1 MSNKKQSRDP
11 HFQDHVVR
19 VSQKTIGIVSH
30 ANETVWAM
38 QYVCLNILVSKARL
52 LDKQYRF
59 IVWILSSHKP
69 DFRSNSVDSLQ
80 DICLN
85 ILCRWK
91 AFPHD
96 ILGSKPFLQTL

>member
-1 MSNKKQSRDP
+1 MSTKKQSRDP
-11 HFQDHVVR
+11 HFQWNSLSNAVCFFEH
-19 VSQKTIGIVSH
+19 IGF
-30 ANETVWAM
+30 
-38 QYVCLNILVSKARL
+38 KARV
-52 LDKQYRF
+52 LDKQHHF
-59 IVWILSSHKP
+59 IVWILSSHKF

-85 ILCRWK
+85 ILCWWK